1 MPRRGSNI
9 YKRKDGRWEG
19 RILKSSEIQ
28 SRNRYLSVYGKTYT
42 EVKSKMELIK
52 QKKGVREEN
61 CSLRLKDAVEIWL
74 TDRAAYWKPTTYAAY
89 QNIAEKY
96 IIPELGDYKALKI
109 NNQIM
114 EKLVSDIRTDKEGK
128 QLSNGYL
135 HNICSIVIM
144 ALTHLKK
151 KYHYELELPENPIA
165 QTRQRQLQLPGER
178 DMAALEK
185 YLLEHSGDD
194 TCLGILLAFYT
205 GIRLGEL
212 CALTWED
219 INLEEEVLYIRKNV
233 QRVKCGEGKS
243 STEILFQTPKTSTS
257 FRNIPLPP
265 VLMPLLRAHQ
275 GEDIQ
280 YVIKGKKNPWA
291 EPRTVQYR
299 FSRILKQC
307 SVKSFRFHML
317 RHAFATR
324 CIAKGFDV
332 KSLSEILGHSSV
344 QITLNLYVHST
355 MQRKKQLMNLFS
367 ENLFSEEVFSPFLC
381 EDKTSVV

>member
-19 RILKSSEIQ
+19 RIKKNSQ
-28 SRNRYLSVYGKTYT
+28 PHARNKYVSVYGKTYT
-42 EVKSKMELIK
+42 EVKNKMELIK
-52 QKKGVREEN
+52 QKKDIKEIN
-61 CSLRLKDAVEIWL
+61 CSLNFKEAVDIWL
-74 TDRAAYWKPTTYAAY
+74 SDRAPYWKPTTYAAY
-89 QNIAEKY
+89 QNIAQKY
-96 IIPELGDYKALKI
+96 IIPELGNYKALKVNDQVI
-109 NNQIM
+109 
-114 EKLVSDIRTDKEGK
+114 EKLVSDIRIGQAGK

-144 ALTHLKK
+144 VLTHLKK
-151 KYHYELELPENPIA
+151 KYHYEIELPENPIM
-165 QTRQRQLQLPGER
+165 QTRQRQMLLPGEH
-178 DMAALEK
+178 DMAVLER
-185 YLLEHSGDD
+185 YLLEHCEDD
-194 TCLGILLAFYT
+194 TCLGILIAFYT
-205 GIRLGEL
+205 GIRIGEL

-219 INLEEEVLYIRKNV
+219 INLEEEVLHIRKNV
-233 QRVKCGEGKS
+233 QRVKCKEGQS
-243 STEILFQTPKTSTS
+243 NTEILFQTPKTSTS
-257 FRNIPLPP
+257 LRSIPLPP
-265 VLMPLLRAHQ
+265 VLIPLLRSHQ

-280 YVIKGKKNPWA
+280 YVIKGKKHPWA

-307 SVKSFRFHML
+307 SIKSFRFHML

-324 CIAKGFDV
+324 CISKGFDV

-367 ENLFSEEVFSPFLC
+367 FYLC
-381 EDKTSVV
+381 EDETFVV